1 MSSDNRI
8 NTSIVILFLLF
19 VIYITKKIAV
29 KLNDKGC
36 MSNAFTFLIVLAI
49 FSIFLSGTIIC
60 IKNLYGYSVG
70 KKYIGTIVSYSSYE
84 QDYTDSEKRRRKQT
98 YYIPTLKII
107 DKKNNIIQL
116 ESATHRS
123 SVPVIG
129 SKVEVVYI
137 ENDSKFLENNG
148 STYFLTFIGFIFS
161 VIFGFLSYV
170 IILYA
175 FNLNELL
182 YKISFLR
189 RFYNK

>member
-1 MSSDNRI
+1 MSSDNKI
-8 NTSIVILFLLF
+8 NSTIVILFLLF

-36 MSNAFTFLIVLAI
+36 ISNTFTFLIVLAI
-49 FSIFLSGTIIC
+49 FSIFLSGTIIWS
-60 IKNLYGYSVG
+60 KSLYKYSLG
-70 KKYIGTIVSYSSYE
+70 KKYIATIVSYSSYE
-84 QDYTDSEKRRRKQT
+84 EDYTDSEKRRRKRT
-98 YYIPTLKII
+98 FYIPTLKII
-107 DKKNNIIQL
+107 DKNHNVIQL

-129 SKVEVVYI
+129 SKVDVVYI
-137 ENDSKFLENNG
+137 ENDSTFLENNG

-189 RFYNK
+189 RFF